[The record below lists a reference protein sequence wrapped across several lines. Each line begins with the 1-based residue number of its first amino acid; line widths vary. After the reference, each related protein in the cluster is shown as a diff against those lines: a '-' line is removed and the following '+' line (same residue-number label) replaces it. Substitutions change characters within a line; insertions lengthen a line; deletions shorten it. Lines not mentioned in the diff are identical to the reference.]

1 MHGNGFCNLLCT
13 LPGCTQHFPLG
24 WTADVWA
31 RAGGVS
37 PAALCCA
44 PGVALCHGEE
54 EGKGNDVW
62 LWACM
67 TVEER
72 ETAGNGMERHRRRQW
87 QCDSENRAAAGSSL
101 E

>member
-1 MHGNGFCNLLCT
+1 VLCA
-13 LPGCTQHFPLG
+13 GCSTVP
-24 WTADVWA
+24 WTASLSLSVHVN
-31 RAGGVS
+31 RV
-37 PAALCCA
+37 
-44 PGVALCHGEE
+44 HGEE